1 MIGVRVPAST
11 SNLGAGFDC
20 LGLALDLWMEVRVI
34 EGEGEPVY
42 MGTVAGL
49 DHRDEILANIVGDA
63 VTPRHHI
70 EIHSEIPLAR
80 GLGSSAAAAVAG
92 YALRQL
98 LQEKGLER
106 DEVYEAAVS
115 LEGHPDNAGAATF
128 GGFVLAAPR
137 PARLAFNKGLG
148 VALAVPETPIDTKTA
163 RGILPL
169 ELPRAA
175 TIRQAS
181 RAAALVLGL
190 MNAEGDLI
198 AYGMDDEIAVPL
210 RKDLIPGYDRAV
222 EAGIEAGA
230 YGVTISGSGSAL
242 VAITAL
248 EQAPE
253 VAVAMAHALTA
264 QGNMAEPMTPEVSE
278 RGVGVLE

>member
-20 LGLALDLWMEVRVI
+20 LGLALDLWLDVRVV
-34 EGEGEPVY
+34 EGESDPIY
-42 MGTVAGL
+42 TGTVAGL
-49 DHRDEILANIVGDA
+49 DYRDEILVSIVENA
-63 VTPRHHI
+63 LLPRHHLQ
-70 EIHSEIPLAR
+70 IHSEIPLAR
-80 GLGSSAAAAVAG
+80 GLGSSAAAAVGG

-98 LQEKGLER
+98 LQEKALDR
-106 DEVYEAAVS
+106 DEVYASAVS

-137 PARLAFNKGLG
+137 PARLAFNQGLR
-148 VALAVPETPIDTKTA
+148 VALAVPETPIDTQAA
-163 RGILPL
+163 RGILPADI
-169 ELPRAA
+169 PRAA

-198 AYGMDDEIAVPL
+198 GYGMDDQIAVPL
-210 RKDLIPGYDRAV
+210 RKGLIRGYDNAV
-222 EAGIEAGA
+222 AAGIEAGA

-242 VAITAL
+242 VAVTTA
-248 EQAPE
+248 ERAPD
-253 VAVAMAHALTA
+253 VAVSMAQALTA
-264 QGNMAEPMTPEVSE
+264 EGNAAEPMTPAVSA
-278 RGVGVLE
+278 RGVSVLE

>member
-1 MIGVRVPAST
+1 MIGIRVPAST

-20 LGLALDLWMEVRVI
+20 LGLALDLWMEVKLV
-34 EGEGEPVY
+34 EGEGEPVFS
-42 MGTVAGL
+42 GTAAGL
-49 DHRDEILANIVGDA
+49 DHRDEILVGVVRDA
-63 VTPRHHI
+63 VSPRHHLQ
-70 EIHSEIPLAR
+70 IHSEIPLAR

-92 YALRQL
+92 FALRQL
-98 LQEKGLER
+98 LQDKTLER
-106 DEVYEAAVS
+106 DEVYESAVS

-137 PARLAFNKGLG
+137 PARLAFNQSLG
-148 VALAVPETPIDTKTA
+148 VALAVPETQIDTRTA
-163 RGILPL
+163 RSILPND
-169 ELPRAA
+169 LPRAA

-198 AYGMDDEIAVPL
+198 GYGMDDQIAVPL
-210 RKDLIPGYDRAV
+210 RKGMIPGYD
-222 EAGIEAGA
+222 EAASAGTEAGA
-230 YGVTISGSGSAL
+230 YGVTISGSGSAI
-242 VAITAL
+242 VAIAPR

-253 VAVAMAHALTA
+253 VAVAMAHALTT
-264 QGNMAEPMTPEVSE
+264 QGNVAEPMTPEVSE

>member
-20 LGLALDLWMEVRVI
+20 LGLALELWLEVRIV
-34 EGEGEPVY
+34 EGAGDPLY
-42 MGTVAGL
+42 AGTLAEL
-49 DHRDEILANIVGDA
+49 DLQSDILNTIIGSVLPERHRLQV
-63 VTPRHHI
+63 R
-70 EIHSEIPLAR
+70 SEIPLAR

-92 YALRQL
+92 FALRQV
-98 LQEKGLER
+98 LQDNSLNR
-106 DEVYEAAVS
+106 DVVYKSAVE

-137 PARLAFNKGLG
+137 PARLAFSRGLA
-148 VALAVPETPIDTKTA
+148 VALAVPATPIDTKAA
-163 RGILPL
+163 RAILPA
-169 ELPRAA
+169 ELPRSA

-198 AYGMDDEIAVPL
+198 EYGMDDQIAVPL
-210 RKDLIPGYDRAV
+210 RKKLIVGFDQGVA
-222 EAGIEAGA
+222 AGKEAGA

-242 VAITAL
+242 VAVTTPERAS
-248 EQAPE
+248 E
-253 VAVAMAHALTA
+253 VATAMAEALTTA
-264 QGNMAEPMTPEVSE
+264 GNTAEPLTPAVSE
-278 RGVGVLE
+278 RGVSVLE